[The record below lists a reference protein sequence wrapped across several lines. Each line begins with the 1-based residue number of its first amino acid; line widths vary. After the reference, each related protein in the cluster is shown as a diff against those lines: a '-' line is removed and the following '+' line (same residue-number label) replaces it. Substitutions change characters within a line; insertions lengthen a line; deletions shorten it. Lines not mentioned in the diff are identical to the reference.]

1 MRPFYFLQ
9 LFGNSYILSRRKIR
23 KRKCFL
29 FFFFENRGIKEYF
42 SSSLKRV
49 FTKLPKNSYILANQK
64 NNNMREKICFFLLPS
79 ENRRR
84 KFVQLIE
91 GTFVSKEEEEICF
104 FFFEEYKKKKF
115 SEWDFQMKNFFLLLL
130 WSRENENIFFLL
142 FGAWKK
148 NMIFFFF

>member
-29 FFFFENRGIKEYF
+29 SFFFENRGIKEYF

-49 FTKLPKNSYILANQK
+49 FTKLPKNSSILANQK

-91 GTFVSKEEEEICF
+91 GTFISKKEIF
-104 FFFEEYKKKKF
+104 SSSLQRVFIKLQKNSSIIANQKK
-115 SEWDFQMKNFFLLLL
+115 
-130 WSRENENIFFLL
+130 
-142 FGAWKK
+142 
-148 NMIFFFF
+148 

>member
-49 FTKLPKNSYILANQK
+49 FTKLPKNSSILANQK

-91 GTFVSKEEEEICF
+91 GTFVSKKEI
-104 FFFEEYKKKKF
+104 F
-115 SEWDFQMKNFFLLLL
+115 SSSLQRVFIKLPKNSSILA
-130 WSRENENIFFLL
+130 NQ
-142 FGAWKK
+142 K
-148 NMIFFFF
+148 NNNL